1 MNKKLIKALNDFVKN
16 ARDPLNG
23 LFVSDGF
30 LYASN
35 ARAAFKIKCHK
46 TNGELMN
53 GGICDTESANYK
65 KMVDGPLK
73 LLKSMFETEKELYD
87 SFDLS
92 FLGDFK
98 THKNTFIGYFC
109 RGGHVQLN
117 SCSDAILKLNLN
129 ELAILTK
136 FSGLELIDLAN
147 VTIYFTGEGSDMK
160 VIKIKNQYFEYIL
173 CQCN

>member
-1 MNKKLIKALNDFVKN
+1 MNKKLIKVLNDFVKN
-16 ARDPLNG
+16 ARDPVNG
-23 LFVSDGF
+23 IFVSDGY

-35 ARAAFKIKCHK
+35 VRAAFKIKCDK
-46 TNGELMN
+46 TNGEYIHE
-53 GGICDTESANYK
+53 GAYTTEKYK

-73 LLKSMFETEKELYD
+73 LLKPIIETEKDMCESYD
-87 SFDLS
+87 LR

-136 FSGLELIDLAN
+136 FSELELINLAN
-147 VTIYFTGEGSDMK
+147 VTIYFTYKGSGMK
-160 VIKIKNQYFEYIL
+160 VIKIKNQFFEYIL
-173 CQCN
+173 CQCS